1 MKISLH
7 MEKKKKLVNDVKE
20 RAMSKMSWISHLCET
35 GNRKELIEEV
45 GIELAD
51 DFLKAHNQ
59 MRDNKDNPAYDK
71 LNEIH
76 DEMQKEVK
84 DEQVSS
90 LRLQSKGE

>member
-1 MKISLH
+1 

-20 RAMSKMSWISHLCET
+20 RVMSKMSWISHLCET

-90 LRLQSKGE
+90 LRVSTKRG

>member
-1 MKISLH
+1 MG
-7 MEKKKKLVNDVKE
+7 
-20 RAMSKMSWISHLCET
+20 KMSWISHLCET

-59 MRDNKDNPAYDK
+59 MRNNKDNPAYDK

-76 DEMQKEVK
+76 DRLASAFPSEIEKE
-84 DEQVSS
+84 
-90 LRLQSKGE
+90 

>member
-1 MKISLH
+1 
-7 MEKKKKLVNDVKE
+7 
-20 RAMSKMSWISHLCET
+20 
-35 GNRKELIEEV
+35 
-45 GIELAD
+45 
-51 DFLKAHNQ
+51 

-90 LRLQSKGE
+90 LRLPSKRK